1 MAALSFNGN
10 KILTTGGG
18 GMLVTND
25 AELAR
30 RARHLT
36 TQAKDDP
43 VEYIHG
49 EVGFNYRLTNVLA
62 AIGVAQM
69 EQLERHVADK
79 RATAMAY
86 TDALS
91 RMPGIR
97 CPEEPKG
104 AFSTFW
110 LYSIL
115 VEEKKAGMDS
125 RGLLRRLA
133 GKGIE
138 SRPLWQPMHLSPAH
152 QGSYATD
159 CAVAGRLYREALSI
173 PCSVGI
179 SSVER
184 GLVVSAIAEVNG

>member
-1 MAALSFNGN
+1 
-10 KILTTGGG
+10 
-18 GMLVTND
+18 
-25 AELAR
+25 
-30 RARHLT
+30 
-36 TQAKDDP
+36 
-43 VEYIHG
+43 
-49 EVGFNYRLTNVLA
+49 VLA

-79 RATAMAY
+79 RATAEAY
-86 TDALS
+86 TEALS
-91 RMPGIR
+91 RIPGIR

-115 VEEKKAGMDS
+115 VEEKIAGIDS
-125 RGLLRRLA
+125 RALMRRLA

-152 QGSYATD
+152 RGSYATD
-159 CAVAGRLYREALSI
+159 CTVAERLYQEGLSI

-179 SSVER
+179 SSAEIEQ
-184 GLVVSAIAEVNG
+184 VVSAIVDVNG